1 MSGHWLAV
9 ELDGARW
16 NEDKAL
22 LPDFSSP
29 TMLKSVLD
37 QVAWLSAGKP
47 CPMEWRPYTERW
59 CKYEHDV
66 PADRDAASREQAAW
80 WPIPLSTVNVQLGW
94 YEEHG
99 WELYRDGKG
108 LQEYRIRQPDGDG
121 FQAFHSHSGRLGPPP
136 VYSRRHKNRTLD
148 DREQEDIWAGP
159 VLTSWTDAVRDLF
172 CYRAPR
178 AERIF

>member
-9 ELDGARW
+9 ELDVARW

-66 PADRDAASREQAAW
+66 RPIGPGGADICRSF
-80 WPIPLSTVNVQLGW
+80 PIGSLPIICL
-94 YEEHG
+94 
-99 WELYRDGKG
+99 
-108 LQEYRIRQPDGDG
+108 
-121 FQAFHSHSGRLGPPP
+121 
-136 VYSRRHKNRTLD
+136 
-148 DREQEDIWAGP
+148 
-159 VLTSWTDAVRDLF
+159 
-172 CYRAPR
+172 
-178 AERIF
+178 